1 MNDEEEPVTPD
12 FEDDPPKPITTSLS
26 AVPPK
31 STSRVIVRSEI
42 IHERSGKPART
53 WGQPHAFA
61 VASNEPACDRELT
74 VGEGWQVLELGWV
87 RWPSLL
93 YIKNLET
100 EFRVN
105 PTPEERAEA
114 DAKII
119 ELGFGNPCGDVL
131 ISPGRSCEFE
141 PGGFLTS
148 GRRDLCILARC
159 RKGQTQLLI
168 VAVPK

>member
-105 PTPEERAEA
+105 PTPEEQAEA
-114 DAKII
+114 AAKVVEFKGLELILSPGRDMQI
-119 ELGFGNPCGDVL
+119 EPEFKGDVL
-131 ISPGRSCEFE
+131 V
-141 PGGFLTS
+141 
-148 GRRDLCILARC
+148 RC